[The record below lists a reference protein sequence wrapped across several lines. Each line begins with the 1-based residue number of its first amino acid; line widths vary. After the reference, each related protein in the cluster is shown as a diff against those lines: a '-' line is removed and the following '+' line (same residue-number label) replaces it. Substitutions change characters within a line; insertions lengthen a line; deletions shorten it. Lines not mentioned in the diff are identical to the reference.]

1 MSSLAEQRAQAE
13 ARQRDLAAARRE
25 HELAY
30 LNELLEAPTREL
42 VERALRALGFREPVA
57 FRLEPPE
64 IVLEL
69 RRLTVRDLVR
79 LVRGRSSADW
89 SFADV
94 KPLEPVP
101 PRYRRIGEVA
111 ELRGELPAVV
121 IRGGVEPGD
130 TLAFEI
136 GLDHREWV
144 VEAPAQD
151 GDLTD
156 VSYAGSPPPAVNTP
170 VYLVSRAAR

>member
-1 MSSLAEQRAQAE
+1 MSSPADRRAQAE

-25 HELAY
+25 YEHAY
-30 LNELLEAPTREL
+30 LNELLDAPTREL
-42 VERALRALGFREPVA
+42 VERALRALGFREPIA
-57 FRLEPPE
+57 FRLEPQE
-64 IVLEL
+64 IVLET

-101 PRYRRIGEVA
+101 PRYRRIAEVA
-111 ELRGELPAVV
+111 ELRGDLPAVV
-121 IRGGVEPGD
+121 IRGTVEPGS
-130 TLAFEI
+130 TLAFEV

-144 VEAPAQD
+144 VEAPARD

-156 VSYAGSPPPAVNTP
+156 VGYAGIPAPAVGTA
-170 VYLVSRAAR
+170 VYLVSPAAR